1 MKLQKKVSQSSFY
14 TDFVNILNGVLQ
26 LSNREA
32 EVFAL
37 LLLYSDNG
45 YDYNVNHKDIRSQ
58 VKSLLGISE
67 ANLSRYLNTLK
78 VKGLIIKGKGTKWV
92 INDNIKPDVI
102 NKSIEISFLLNIQD
116 DVKEDMEKPING
128 VYTKEVETQTRLV
141 GQGETNL

>member
-1 MKLQKKVSQSSFY
+1 MKLQKKVNKSKFY

-45 YDYNVNHKDIRSQ
+45 YDYNVNHKDIRTS
-58 VKSLLGISE
+58 VKDLLGISE

-78 VKGLIIKGKGTKWV
+78 AKGLILRGKGTTWV
-92 INDNIKPDVI
+92 INDNIKPVVI
-102 NKSIEISFLLNIQD
+102 NNSIEISFLLNIQE
-116 DVKEDMEKPING
+116 DVKEGMEKPITG
-128 VYTKEVETQTRLV
+128 VYTKES
-141 GQGETNL
+141 GA

>member
-1 MKLQKKVSQSSFY
+1 MKLQKKVNQSSFY

-58 VKSLLGISE
+58 IKTLLGISE
-67 ANLSRYLNTLK
+67 ANLSRYLTTLK
-78 VKGLIIKGKGTKWV
+78 VKSLIVKGSGNKWV
-92 INDNIKPDVI
+92 INNNIKPEVI

-116 DVKEDMEKPING
+116 DVKEDIGKPING
-128 VYTKEVETQTRLV
+128 VYTK
-141 GQGETNL
+141 